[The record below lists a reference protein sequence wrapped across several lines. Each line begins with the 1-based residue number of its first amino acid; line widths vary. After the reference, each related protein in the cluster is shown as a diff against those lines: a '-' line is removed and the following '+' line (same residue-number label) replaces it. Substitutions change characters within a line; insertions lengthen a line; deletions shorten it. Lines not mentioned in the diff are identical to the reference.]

1 MTVDQDQNLDF
12 SNAHQPRTTT
22 FERALALLDEPT
34 RSHQP
39 TQRRPRLKSGLEADG
54 DETFSNTSMDASLNS
69 VC

>member
-1 MTVDQDQNLDF
+1 MTVDQDQSLDF

-22 FERALALLDEPT
+22 FEKALALLDEPA

-39 TQRRPRLKSGLEADG
+39 RRRGLRPGVGLDADG
-54 DETFSNTSMDASLNS
+54 DETFLSTSMDASLNS